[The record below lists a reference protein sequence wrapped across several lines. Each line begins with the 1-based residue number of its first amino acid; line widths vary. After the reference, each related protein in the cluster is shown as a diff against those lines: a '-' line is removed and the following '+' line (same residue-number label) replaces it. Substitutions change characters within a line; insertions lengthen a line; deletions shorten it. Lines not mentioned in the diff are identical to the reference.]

1 MLVSSEAPD
10 ISQSKRQG
18 MASLRKPTAEDGYA
32 LNRLVAACPPLDTNS
47 VYCNLLQCTHFRDT
61 CLAAELDGQ
70 LVGFVSAYI
79 PPAQADTLFVWQIA
93 VADQARG
100 QGLAK
105 HLLKALLEQVPVRVR
120 FIETTITPDN
130 QASWSLFHSLARDL
144 NCQLESRPL
153 FDRERHFDG
162 RHPSEELLSLGPI
175 STVIRGTLAESHVEA
190 NNTHSALN
198 DE

>member
-1 MLVSSEAPD
+1 MLVSSEVPD

-32 LNRLVAACPPLDTNS
+32 LNRLVAACPPLDSNS

-61 CLAAELDGQ
+61 CLAAEQDGQ

-79 PPAQADTLFVWQIA
+79 PPAQPDTLFVWQIA

-105 HLLKALLEQVPVRVR
+105 RLLNRLLEQVPGRVR

-130 QASWSLFHSLARDL
+130 QASWSLFRSLARDL
-144 NCQLESRPL
+144 NCQLDSRPL

-162 RHPSEELLSLGPI
+162 QHPSEELLSLGPI
-175 STVIRGTLAESHVEA
+175 ATSADA
-190 NNTHSALN
+190 NLTPPAFN